1 MEQRVQLK
9 TWRCGLDW
17 LGGEIS
23 WEFWWIGGEPS
34 EKQFIVGKIIDHG
47 LLLTFHG
54 WLGQL
59 EDFFGMD
66 DISMIEIDSCDGL
79 YIRKLKSSSDL
90 DVAYSRLEGFS

>member
-34 EKQFIVGKIIDHG
+34 EK
-47 LLLTFHG
+47 
-54 WLGQL
+54 
-59 EDFFGMD
+59 
-66 DISMIEIDSCDGL
+66 
-79 YIRKLKSSSDL
+79 
-90 DVAYSRLEGFS
+90 